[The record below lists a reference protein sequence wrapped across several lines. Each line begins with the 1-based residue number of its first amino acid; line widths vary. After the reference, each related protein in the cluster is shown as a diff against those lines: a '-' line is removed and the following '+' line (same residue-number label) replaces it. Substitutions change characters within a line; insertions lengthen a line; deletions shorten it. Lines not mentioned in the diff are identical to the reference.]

1 MEDLIPTEDL
11 KVADDEDDDDDDEKQ
26 IILESELNGKIF
38 DSCGWNC

>member
-26 IILESELNGKIF
+26 IMLESELIGKMF
-38 DSCGWNC
+38 ASFSWNC